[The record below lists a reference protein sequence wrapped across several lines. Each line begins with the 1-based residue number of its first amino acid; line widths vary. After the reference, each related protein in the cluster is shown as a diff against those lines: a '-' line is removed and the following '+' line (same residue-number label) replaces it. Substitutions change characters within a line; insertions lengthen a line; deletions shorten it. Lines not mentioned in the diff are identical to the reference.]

1 MMKKTTLLTTI
12 ALSLAASPAFAHLN
26 PAEHGSLAAGFSHP
40 LSGLD
45 HILAMVAVGLWAAML
60 GGRALLE
67 QFQEKCAA
75 VFRPELRKN
84 KKLERFRVSVKNGNA
99 LVVPA
104 AFVGVMLL
112 GFVAGLSGMPLPFVE
127 PMILASVVV
136 LGLLVALAL
145 RVPATAGAIIVGFF
159 AFFHGHAHGAEIGAA
174 AFASYAAGFAISTAL
189 LHGAGILVGLGL
201 GRLGARDKALVAMR
215 IAGGATALAG
225 IALAITG

>member
-1 MMKKTTLLTTI
+1 MKKTTLLTTI

-26 PAEHGSLAAGFSHP
+26 PAEHGSFAAGFSHP

-112 GFVAGLSGMPLPFVE
+112 GFVAGLYGMPLL
-127 PMILASVVV
+127 ILASVVV

-145 RVPATAGAIIVGFF
+145 RVPAATGAVIVGFF